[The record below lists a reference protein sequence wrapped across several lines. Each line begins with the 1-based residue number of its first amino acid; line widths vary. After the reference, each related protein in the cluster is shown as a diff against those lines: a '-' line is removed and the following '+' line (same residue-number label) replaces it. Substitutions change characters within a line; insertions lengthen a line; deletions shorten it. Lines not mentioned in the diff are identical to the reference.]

1 MSVRRIVVGVDG
13 SDNAAAA
20 VRWTAALAVQ
30 LGAEVVA
37 VHAFEPL
44 ALLGEV
50 PPPVDFAALRAAA
63 EEDLQQRWCEPLH
76 AAGVAVRAVVLERG
90 PVEALVEAADE
101 ADADLVV
108 VGARGRS
115 TLRGLVLGSTSQK
128 LPHETRRPV
137 CIVHPDRISA

>member
-76 AAGVAVRAVVLERG
+76 AAG
-90 PVEALVEAADE
+90 
-101 ADADLVV
+101 
-108 VGARGRS
+108 
-115 TLRGLVLGSTSQK
+115 
-128 LPHETRRPV
+128 
-137 CIVHPDRISA
+137 